1 MVSGSTM
8 IPLVPFVL
16 GLGAIFMSAGN
27 TMYMVV
33 GDILVFASGIAFIKV
48 LK

>member
-27 TMYMVV
+27 VMNMAV
-33 GDILVFASGIAFIKV
+33 GDILVFASGVAFIKV

>member
-1 MVSGSTM
+1 MASTASVL
-8 IPLVPFVL
+8 PLIPFVL

-33 GDILVFASGIAFIKV
+33 GDALVFLSGVAFIKV